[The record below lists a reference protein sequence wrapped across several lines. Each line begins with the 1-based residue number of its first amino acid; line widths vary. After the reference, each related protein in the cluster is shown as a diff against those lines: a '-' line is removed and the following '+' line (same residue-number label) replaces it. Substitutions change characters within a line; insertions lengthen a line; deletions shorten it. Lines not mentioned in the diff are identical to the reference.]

1 MTKIDTQCTPGTT
14 KSITALLID
23 YRQTVDPRTK
33 LFILLI
39 VNITSFVQNNV
50 LCETLCVAMITTVML
65 YHRSYRLALKNLLI
79 FGAMALLILLTLR
92 VENTIIGMLSVVLIM
107 ARKIFPTFMFA
118 ALLMST
124 TQVGEMT
131 SSLQAMHTP
140 RQITIPI
147 VVIMRFFPTIK
158 EESKGIL
165 DAAKVRGIL
174 FTFWNI
180 LRYPGRMMEYI
191 MVPLMMQL
199 SVVAEELSAA
209 AVTKGIDSDKQR
221 TSLYQTRFGTMDII
235 FTLVFSANLIF
246 AFTGGGVW

>member
-1 MTKIDTQCTPGTT
+1 LIQRVQNTAISTV
-14 KSITALLID
+14 SICGD
-23 YRQTVDPRTK
+23 YRRTIEPRTK
-33 LFILLI
+33 LLILLI
-39 VNITSFVQNNV
+39 VNITSFVQNNI
-50 LCETLCVAMITTVML
+50 LCETLCIALITIAMI
-65 YHRSYRLALKNLLI
+65 YHRSYGLTIKNLI
-79 FGAMALLILLTLR
+79 FFGAMALFILLTLR
-92 VENTIIGMLSVVLIM
+92 VENTIVGMLSVVLIM

-165 DAAKVRGIL
+165 EAAKVRGIC
-174 FTFWNI
+174 FTPWNI
-180 LRYPGRMMEYI
+180 LRSPGRMMEYI
-191 MVPLMMQL
+191 MVPLIMQL

-209 AVTKGIDSDKQR
+209 AVTKGIDSDKKR
-221 TSLYQTRFGTMDII
+221 TSLYQTRFGAMDIV
-235 FTLVFSANLIF
+235 FTLLFAANLVF
-246 AFTGGGVW
+246 AFVGGGVW